1 MTSMQE
7 STIQQSPAEEP
18 RATVISPHD
27 GLSFARVL
35 RSEFIKLTS
44 LRSSV
49 GLLLSIIVCGLG
61 VSVALGLTMSDAGL
75 PAEPSVGFMLD
86 EVTVGTV
93 LFGQLLAGIL
103 GVLVISG
110 EYSSGT
116 IQSTLI
122 AVPSRVRVL
131 AAKAVVLFLAATS
144 AALVAVV
151 GSWAVTYPMYAAFGI
166 EVGLTAPGVAF
177 ALLGASVYVGLSGVL
192 GLGIGTLLRSVAAG
206 VATVLSVILLL
217 PIVLSVLPASDLVR
231 SVHLLSMSKA
241 GDSMAGTADAGG
253 GLLDLA
259 DGYVSPGVGW
269 LVAVLWVGVAI
280 VLGAIRL
287 RRRDA

>member
-1 MTSMQE
+1 MTTVDQN
-7 STIQQSPAEEP
+7 TLDRPGAAVNP
-18 RATVISPHD
+18 RHD
-27 GLSFARVL
+27 QLSFARVV
-35 RSEFIKLTS
+35 RSEVIKITS
-44 LRSSV
+44 LRSTV
-49 GLLLSIIVCGLG
+49 GLVLAIIVFGLG
-61 VSVALGLTMSDAGL
+61 VSVVLGLTMSDAGL
-75 PAEPSVGFMLD
+75 PAGPSVGFMLD
-86 EVTVGTV
+86 EVTIGTV
-93 LFGQLLAGIL
+93 LFGQLLAGVL

-116 IQSTLI
+116 LQSTLI

-131 AAKAVVLFLAATS
+131 AAKAVVLFLAATT

-151 GSWAVTYPMYAAFGI
+151 GSWAVTYPLYAAFGI

-177 ALLGASVYVGLSGVL
+177 ALLGASVYVGLSAVL

-231 SVHLLSMSKA
+231 SLHLLSMSKA

-259 DGYVSPGVGW
+259 NGYISPGAGW
-269 LVAVLWVGVAI
+269 LVAVLWVGVFI

>member
-1 MTSMQE
+1 MTTIRTQR
-7 STIQQSPAEEP
+7 STFIEGHAQ
-18 RATVISPHD
+18 
-27 GLSFARVL
+27 LSFARIV

-44 LRSSV
+44 LRPTI
-49 GLLLSIIVCGLG
+49 GLLLAIIVFGLG
-61 VSVALGLTMSDAGL
+61 VSVILGLTMADAGV
-75 PAEPSVGFMLD
+75 PGEPSVGFMLD
-86 EVTVGTV
+86 EMTVGTV
-93 LFGQLLAGIL
+93 LFGQLLAGVL

-116 IQSTLI
+116 IQPTLI
-122 AVPSRVRVL
+122 AVPTRVSVL
-131 AAKAVVLFLAATS
+131 AAKALVLFLAATS

-151 GSWAVTYPMYAAFGI
+151 GSWALTYPMYASFGI
-166 EVGLTAPGVAF
+166 EVGLTAPGVALAF
-177 ALLGASVYVGLSGVL
+177 LGASVYVGLSAVL

-206 VATVLSVILLL
+206 VAAVLSVILLL

-231 SVHLLSMSKA
+231 SLHLLSMSKA
-241 GDSMAGTADAGG
+241 GDSMAGAADAGG

-259 DGYVSPGVGW
+259 NGYVSPGAGW
-269 LVAVLWVGVAI
+269 VIAVLWAGVFL

>member
-1 MTSMQE
+1 MTTIRTQR
-7 STIQQSPAEEP
+7 STFIEGHAQ
-18 RATVISPHD
+18 
-27 GLSFARVL
+27 LSFARIV

-44 LRSSV
+44 LRPTI
-49 GLLLSIIVCGLG
+49 GLLLAIIVFGLG
-61 VSVALGLTMSDAGL
+61 VSVILGLTMADAGV
-75 PAEPSVGFMLD
+75 PGEPSVGFMLD
-86 EVTVGTV
+86 EMTVGTV
-93 LFGQLLAGIL
+93 LFGQLLAGVL

-116 IQSTLI
+116 IQPTLI
-122 AVPSRVRVL
+122 AVPTRVSVL
-131 AAKAVVLFLAATS
+131 AAKALVLFLAATS

-151 GSWAVTYPMYAAFGI
+151 GSWALTYPMYAAFGI
-166 EVGLTAPGVAF
+166 QVGLTAPGVALAF
-177 ALLGASVYVGLSGVL
+177 LGASVYVGLSAVL

-206 VATVLSVILLL
+206 VAAVLSVILLL

-231 SVHLLSMSKA
+231 SLHLLSMSKA
-241 GDSMAGTADAGG
+241 GDSMAGAADAGG

-259 DGYVSPGVGW
+259 NGYVSPGAGW
-269 LVAVLWVGVAI
+269 VIAVLWAGVFL